1 MTHTLPSLNKHITT
15 IIKMRLAL
23 FQPDIPQNTGA
34 MIRICACF
42 DVGIDIIHPTGYI
55 FSQKNIKQTAMDYL
69 SLVSLEEHDS
79 WNSFLKDNKE
89 RRIILLSTKGE
100 IKYSDFSFKED
111 DCILVGRE
119 SAGVPDEVFNAVNE
133 VITIP
138 MSKNSRS
145 LNVAVSAGIVLAE
158 TRRQLKK

>member
-1 MTHTLPSLNKHITT
+1 
-15 IIKMRLAL
+15 MRLAL

-42 DVGIDIIHPTGYI
+42 DVGIDIIHPTGYV
-55 FSQKNIKQTAMDYL
+55 FNKKNIKQAAMDYI
-69 SLVSLEEHDS
+69 SHVSLQEHDS
-79 WNSFLKDNKE
+79 WSSYLEYNKDK
-89 RRIILLSTKGE
+89 RIILLSTKGE
-100 IKYSDFSFKED
+100 IKYSDFKFKED

-119 SAGVPDEVFNAVNE
+119 SAGVPEKVFNAVYE

-158 TRRQLKK
+158 TRRQLGT

>member
-1 MTHTLPSLNKHITT
+1 
-15 IIKMRLAL
+15 MRLAL

-42 DVGIDIIHPTGYI
+42 DVGIDIIHPTGYV
-55 FSQKNIKQTAMDYL
+55 FNKKNIKQAAMDYI
-69 SLVSLEEHDS
+69 SHVSLQEHDS
-79 WNSFLKDNKE
+79 WSSYLEYNKDK
-89 RRIILLSTKGE
+89 RIILLSTKGE
-100 IKYSDFSFKED
+100 IKYSDFKFKED

-119 SAGVPDEVFNAVNE
+119 SAGVPEKVFNAVHE

-158 TRRQLKK
+158 TRRQLGT

>member
-1 MTHTLPSLNKHITT
+1 
-15 IIKMRLAL
+15 MRLAL

-42 DVGIDIIHPTGYI
+42 DVGIDIIHPTGYV
-55 FSQKNIKQTAMDYL
+55 FNKKNIKQAAMDYI
-69 SLVSLEEHDS
+69 SLVSLKEHDS
-79 WNSFLKDNKE
+79 WNSYLKSNKDK
-89 RRIILLSTKGE
+89 RIILLSTKGK
-100 IKYSDFSFKED
+100 IKYSDFQFKED

-119 SAGVPDEVFNAVNE
+119 SAGVPEKVFNIVDE

-158 TRRQLKK
+158 TRRQLVT